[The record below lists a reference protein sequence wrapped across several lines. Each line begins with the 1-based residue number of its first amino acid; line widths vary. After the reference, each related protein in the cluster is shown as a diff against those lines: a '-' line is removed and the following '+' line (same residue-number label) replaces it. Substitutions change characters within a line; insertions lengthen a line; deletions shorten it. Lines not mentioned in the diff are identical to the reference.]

1 MGVGDLVVIHSHNRP
16 PMSWRHGRL
25 MEVHPGP
32 DGVFQVVYPSDIDC
46 KDDLVAREKKNETRG
61 RYTAHNIVLS
71 SYFFIQFP

>member
-32 DGVFQVVYPSDIDC
+32 DGVFQVVYPSDIGC
-46 KDDLVAREKKNETRG
+46 KDDLVAREKKK
-61 RYTAHNIVLS
+61 
-71 SYFFIQFP
+71 